1 MSAYKG
7 NNNNSQHF
15 ENFQFLQ
22 NLRGVST
29 EASKQ
34 KYYPCL
40 STKLMDLSTSHK
52 IYWSV
57 LKSLRDNKK
66 IPCISPI
73 FHESRFVTNFKE
85 KNELFNSLFC

>member
-34 KYYPCL
+34 KYYSCL

-52 IYWSV
+52 MYWSV

-73 FHESRFVTNFKE
+73 FHESRFVTSFKE